1 MVLDKKTS
9 KQTPDLR
16 FRSIR
21 KSLDMTQK
29 AMADSLG
36 LAHTAIGRYESGE
49 TEVSMVLALA
59 MEHVHMVNHRW
70 LLGGEGP
77 VWLSPEQA
85 KAYASA
91 NHPLLEDY
99 LLDRPLIQGAAGC
112 GSGGEIGDPGPGA
125 KRYAIRRDQA
135 RQVLH
140 QSGGGKETDLFF
152 LSCQGMSM
160 QPTIFDQ
167 EVVLINTYID
177 GRLWPRNNG
186 IYLVRRTPNDAEAR
200 VKRLQLDLNRHQ
212 LVLASD
218 NRQFAQVVVDLDDT
232 PLHQLIL
239 GHVARLVDRDLLAT
253 APPDTDW

>member
-16 FRSIR
+16 FKSIR

-29 AMADSLG
+29 AMANSLG

-49 TEVSMVLALA
+49 TEISLILALA

-70 LLGGEGP
+70 LIGGEGP
-77 VWLSPEQA
+77 VWLSPEKA
-85 KAYASA
+85 KAFVSA
-91 NHPLLEDY
+91 AHPLLEDY
-99 LLDRPLIQGAAGC
+99 LLDRPLIQGAASC
-112 GSGGEIGDPGPGA
+112 GPGGEIDDPGPGA

-140 QSGGGKETDLFF
+140 QSGGGKDTDLFF
-152 LSCQGMSM
+152 LTCQGVSM

-167 EVVLINTYID
+167 EVVLINTFVD
-177 GRLWPRNNG
+177 GRLEPRNNG
-186 IYLVRRTPNDAEAR
+186 IYLVRRAADDTEAR
-200 VKRLQLDLNRHQ
+200 VKRLRLDLNRHQ
-212 LVLASD
+212 MVLASD

-239 GHVARLVDRDLLAT
+239 GQVARLVDRDLLAT
-253 APPDTDW
+253 APPASDW